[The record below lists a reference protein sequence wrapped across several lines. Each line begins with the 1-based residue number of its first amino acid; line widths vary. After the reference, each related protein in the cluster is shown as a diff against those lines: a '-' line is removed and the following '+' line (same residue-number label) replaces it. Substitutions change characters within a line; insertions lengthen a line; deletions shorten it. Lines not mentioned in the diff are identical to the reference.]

1 MARTMWASGDYASW
15 GDLFAGVGGQLVEE
29 LGVHDLDVLDVAT
42 GTGNTAI
49 AAARAGGRV
58 TGLDITPKLL
68 AIAAER
74 ADAATLDIRWIE
86 SDMTTMPVPEQS
98 FDRVLSTFGVMLAP
112 DRPAMA
118 AELLR
123 VCRPGGVV
131 AITNWSA
138 DAGMSKLGA
147 IVGGFFPPPEQA
159 PPDPTDWAVPEL
171 VTTYFADLPAT
182 ITTASRTI
190 GVRWPSA
197 DAAAEMIEKGCGPLT
212 GAVAALRENGDWPKA
227 RAAIVEMLEAEAG
240 PEPGGLTVDMPYLLT
255 VARRDE

>member
-1 MARTMWASGDYASW
+1 
-15 GDLFAGVGGQLVEE
+15 
-29 LGVHDLDVLDVAT
+29 
-42 GTGNTAI
+42 
-49 AAARAGGRV
+49 
-58 TGLDITPKLL
+58 
-68 AIAAER
+68 
-74 ADAATLDIRWIE
+74 
-86 SDMTTMPVPEQS
+86 
-98 FDRVLSTFGVMLAP
+98 MLAP
-112 DRPAMA
+112 ERPAMA

-131 AITNWSA
+131 AITNWLSA
-138 DAGMSKLGA
+138 A
-147 IVGGFFPPPEQA
+147 FPPPEQA

-182 ITTASRTI
+182 ITTARRTI

-197 DAAAEMIEKGCGPLT
+197 DTAAEMIEKGCGPLT

-240 PEPGGLTVDMPYLLT
+240 SSGGLTVDMPYLLT